1 MHGQAESNMPLQLF
15 QSWGI
20 IICLTGP
27 IIISHSEL
35 KYNIGQIQIAN
46 CFISNLLFFYIFFFW
61 GGGVGAG
68 AGMESAFY
76 KINVKLLITGI
87 R

>member
-1 MHGQAESNMPLQLF
+1 M
-15 QSWGI
+15 

-46 CFISNLLFFYIFFFW
+46 CFISKLFFFL
-61 GGGVGAG
+61 GGGGGGGGGDGECV
-68 AGMESAFY
+68 
-76 KINVKLLITGI
+76 L
-87 R
+87 